1 MANGLFSSK
10 GQKVNLSKS
19 HFVIFKG
26 VLDPVLLPYNHN
38 LFLEILSQYANRLI
52 FSIYNE
58 LYRCKETNWKQ
69 KNEETPRMQTRD
81 NKN

>member
-1 MANGLFSSK
+1 MVSK
-10 GQKVNLSKS
+10 VFNSDFYKFFTDYKLILILLYCIQNY
-19 HFVIFKG
+19 IFCRY
-26 VLDPVLLPYNHN
+26 LL
-38 LFLEILSQYANRLI
+38 LEILSQYANRLI

-69 KNEETPRMQTRD
+69 KKEETPRMQTRD

>member
-1 MANGLFSSK
+1 MNFLRY
-10 GQKVNLSKS
+10 KS
-19 HFVIFKG
+19 QITVLEKQNREDSVI
-26 VLDPVLLPYNHN
+26 VPTHYLL
-38 LFLEILSQYANRLI
+38 LEILSQYANRLI

-69 KNEETPRMQTRD
+69 KKEKTPRMQIRD